1 MKEDIKES
9 YQENAVCIRHSAN
22 TKRNTDVDLEKS
34 KNWKIVALF
43 CMLHFLSIPN
53 LIWWYKRGMKIN
65 FDIKKII
72 KGQVLGDQPFIF
84 SLFDDN
90 ALLDPVFTF
99 VF

>member
-53 LIWWYKRGMKIN
+53 LI
-65 FDIKKII
+65 
-72 KGQVLGDQPFIF
+72 
-84 SLFDDN
+84 
-90 ALLDPVFTF
+90 
-99 VF
+99 